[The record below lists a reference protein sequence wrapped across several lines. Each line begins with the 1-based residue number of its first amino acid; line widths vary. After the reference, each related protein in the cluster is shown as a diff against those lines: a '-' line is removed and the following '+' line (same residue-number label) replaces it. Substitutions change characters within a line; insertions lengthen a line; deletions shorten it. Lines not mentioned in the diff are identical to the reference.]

1 MIRPLSKGGLTV
13 QTELREADL
22 AEAPAVEP
30 LQSSGGILRDLFFRG
45 ASVAAV
51 VPATVA
57 DDVDAVEAE
66 DGERSVWRT
75 VAQMGALR
83 KSQTDSLLAW
93 DTLLAHAIR
102 YLLLGPYGYRIVAVA
117 TGIVAIYSAHGVSGF
132 EVVLYLGVLLLIWQL
147 AAVAI
152 LLRLKTFRQRLV
164 LPLMLG
170 DLAISVVANLIV
182 AVSAPAVSDQTTVE
196 LTWKCMMGTSVMWTI
211 GRGLLAGLSIV
222 AFGALLQELMIQLHG
237 RYVSANGI
245 PLIANYWDNDLWI
258 MSSVASTA
266 LGIAALAI
274 ATRLAMSLGIRTG
287 QRAERARIL
296 RGVHDTVLQTLETI
310 GLQSASSA
318 SDDDD
323 ASERLDEV
331 GRIAS
336 AEAIR
341 IRRSLDQLDR
351 APAELVDGLAEVVA
365 EAAALGLRVEMAFN
379 LLDESTVSPRHR
391 EALVDATREAIMNV
405 IKHAGVPKAV
415 LSVVELDGGVQ
426 ITVRDH
432 GVGFDEP
439 HPGFGTSQSIVGR
452 LTEIG
457 GRATI
462 TSKGAAGTRV
472 VLWVPGL

>member
-1 MIRPLSKGGLTV
+1 MATDVR
-13 QTELREADL
+13 D
-22 AEAPAVEP
+22 AEAAGPVGGGGGSSVEP
-30 LQSSGGILRDLFFRG
+30 VTPGPGANGGILHDLLFRG

-51 VPATVA
+51 VPATAA
-57 DDVDAVEAE
+57 DDVEAVEAE
-66 DGERSVWRT
+66 PGERSIWRT
-75 VAQMGALR
+75 VATIGALR

-117 TGIVAIYSAHGVSGF
+117 TGLVAIYSAHGISGF
-132 EVVLYLGVLLLIWQL
+132 EVVIYLGVLLLLWQVI
-147 AAVAI
+147 AIAV
-152 LLRLKTFRQRLV
+152 LLRLKTFSQRLV
-164 LPLMLG
+164 LPLMVG
-170 DLAISVVANLIV
+170 DLTISVVANLIV

-196 LTWKCMMGTSVMWTI
+196 LTWKCMMGTSVMWTM
-211 GRGLLAGLSIV
+211 GRGLVAGLSIV
-222 AFGALLQELMIQLHG
+222 AFGALLQEAMIGLHD
-237 RYVSANGI
+237 RFVDPNGI

-310 GLQSASSA
+310 GLQAA
-318 SDDDD
+318 APNED
-323 ASERLDEV
+323 AEQRLGAV
-331 GRIAS
+331 SRIAS

-341 IRRSLDQLDR
+341 LRRSLDQIDR
-351 APAELVDGLAEVVA
+351 EPAELVDGLAELVA
-365 EAAALGLRVEMAFN
+365 EAAALGLRVELTFT
-379 LLDESTVSPRHR
+379 LLDETIVSPRCR
-391 EALVDATREAIMNV
+391 VALVDATREAIMNV
-405 IKHAGVPKAV
+405 IKHAGVAKAV
-415 LSVVELDGGVQ
+415 LSVLELDGGVQ

-439 HPGFGTSQSIVGR
+439 QPGFGTSQSIVGR
-452 LTEIG
+452 LTEVG

-462 TSKGAAGTRV
+462 TSRAGAGTRV

>member
-1 MIRPLSKGGLTV
+1 MRT
-13 QTELREADL
+13 QLREAAVVDG
-22 AEAPAVEP
+22 PPVEP
-30 LQSSGGILRDLFFRG
+30 RPASGGILRDLLFRG
-45 ASVAAV
+45 ATVAAV
-51 VPATVA
+51 VPATV
-57 DDVDAVEAE
+57 DEDVETVAAST
-66 DGERSVWRT
+66 GERSVWRT
-75 VAQMGALR
+75 VASLGALR
-83 KSQTDSLLAW
+83 RSEASSLLAW
-93 DTLLAHAIR
+93 DTLLAHAVR
-102 YLLLGPYGYRIVAVA
+102 YLLLGPYGYRIVAIA
-117 TGIVAIYSAHGVSGF
+117 TGLIAIYSAHRVNGF
-132 EVVLYLGVLLLIWQL
+132 GVVLGLGVLLLLWQL
-147 AAVAI
+147 VAVAI
-152 LLRLKTFRQRLV
+152 LLRLKTFSQRLV
-164 LPLMLG
+164 LPLMIG
-170 DLAISVVANLIV
+170 DLLISAAANLIV

-196 LTWKCMMGTSVMWTI
+196 LTWKCLMGTSVMWTI
-211 GRGLLAGLSIV
+211 GRGLLAGVSIV
-222 AFGALLQELMIQLHG
+222 AFGALLQQAMIFLHH
-237 RYVSANGI
+237 RYVTPNGI

-274 ATRLAMSLGIRTG
+274 ATRLAMSVGIQTG

-310 GLQSASSA
+310 GLQATSSA
-318 SDDDD
+318 TDDSV

-341 IRRSLDQLDR
+341 IRRNLDQLDR
-351 APAELVDGLAEVVA
+351 VPAELVDGLAEVVA

-379 LLDESTVSPRHR
+379 VLDESMVSPRHR
-391 EALVDATREAIMNV
+391 EALVDATRESIMNV
-405 IKHAGVPKAV
+405 IKHAGVAKAV
-415 LSVVELDGGVQ
+415 LSIVELDGGVQ

-432 GVGFDEP
+432 GIGFDEP

-462 TSKGAAGTRV
+462 TSKAGAGTRV

>member
-1 MIRPLSKGGLTV
+1 M
-13 QTELREADL
+13 QAELRDPVGGAAVT
-22 AEAPAVEP
+22 AEAVAPLPA
-30 LQSSGGILRDLFFRG
+30 SGGILRDLFLRG

-57 DDVDAVEAE
+57 EDVAAVAASAP
-66 DGERSVWRT
+66 DRSLWRT
-75 VAQMGALR
+75 IAQLGAVR
-83 KSQTDSLLAW
+83 RSKTESLLAW

-117 TGIVAIYSAHGVSGF
+117 TGLVAIYSAHGVSGF
-132 EVVLYLGVLLLIWQL
+132 EIVLYLGVLLLVWQL
-147 AAVAI
+147 VAIAI
-152 LLRLKTFRQRLV
+152 LLRLRNFSQRLV

-170 DLAISVVANLIV
+170 DLAISVAANLIV
-182 AVSAPAVSDQTTVE
+182 AVSAPSVADQTTVE
-196 LTWKCMMGTSVMWTI
+196 LSWKCMMCTSVMWTI

-222 AFGALLQELMIQLHG
+222 GFGALLQQAMIYLHD
-237 RYVSANGI
+237 RYVSPNGI

-274 ATRLAMSLGIRTG
+274 ATRLAMSLGIQTG

-310 GLQSASSA
+310 GLQSNAPGT
-318 SDDDD
+318 DDAG

-379 LLDESTVSPRHR
+379 LLDESVVSPWQRQ
-391 EALVDATREAIMNV
+391 ALVDATREAIMNV
-405 IKHAGVPKAV
+405 IKHAGVAKAV
-415 LSVVELDGGVQ
+415 LSVAEVDGGVQ

-432 GVGFDEP
+432 GAGFDEP
-439 HPGFGTSQSIVGR
+439 QPGFGTSQSIAGR
-452 LTEIG
+452 MVEAG

-462 TSKGAAGTRV
+462 TSKAGSGTRV

>member
-1 MIRPLSKGGLTV
+1 MR
-13 QTELREADL
+13 TELGEAV
-22 AEAPAVEP
+22 AVDP
-30 LQSSGGILRDLFFRG
+30 SATGQRSASGGILRDLLLRG

-51 VPATVA
+51 VPATVE
-57 DDVDAVEAE
+57 DDLDAVEAE
-66 DGERSVWRT
+66 AGERSVWRT
-75 VAQMGALR
+75 VAELGALR
-83 KSQTDSLLAW
+83 RSKTDSLLAW

-102 YLLLGPYGYRIVAVA
+102 YLLLGPYGYRIVAIA
-117 TGIVAIYSAHGVSGF
+117 TGLVAIYSAHGVSGF
-132 EVVLYLGVLLLIWQL
+132 EVVLYLGVLLLVWQL
-147 AAVAI
+147 VAVAI
-152 LLRLKTFRQRLV
+152 LLRLRTFSQRLV
-164 LPLMLG
+164 MPLMVG
-170 DLAISVVANLIV
+170 DLAISVAANLIV

-196 LTWKCMMGTSVMWTI
+196 LSWKCLMGTSVMWTI

-222 AFGALLQELMIQLHG
+222 AFGALLQQAMIALHH
-237 RYVSANGI
+237 RYVTGNGV
-245 PLIANYWDNDLWI
+245 PLIANYWDNDLWL

-266 LGIAALAI
+266 LGIAALAV

-310 GLQSASSA
+310 GLQSAGPVA
-318 SDDDD
+318 E
-323 ASERLDEV
+323 AGQRLDEV

-341 IRRSLDQLDR
+341 IRRSLDQIDR
-351 APAELVDGLAEVVA
+351 TPAELVDGLAEVVA
-365 EAAALGLRVEMAFN
+365 EAAALGLRVEMAFTV
-379 LLDESTVSPRHR
+379 LDESLVSPRHR

-405 IKHAGVPKAV
+405 IKHAEVGKAV
-415 LSVVELDGGVQ
+415 LSVIEMDGGVQ

-432 GVGFDEP
+432 GIGFDEP
-439 HPGFGTSQSIVGR
+439 NPGFGTSQSIVGR

-462 TSKGAAGTRV
+462 TAKAGAGTRV

>member
-1 MIRPLSKGGLTV
+1 MSTDMRDPALS
-13 QTELREADL
+13 Q
-22 AEAPAVEP
+22 PEP
-30 LQSSGGILRDLFFRG
+30 DSSASGGILRDLLFRG

-57 DDVDAVEAE
+57 DDVEAVEAE
-66 DGERSVWRT
+66 HGERSVWRT
-75 VAQMGALR
+75 VASLGALHR
-83 KSQTDSLLAW
+83 SQTDSLLAW

-117 TGIVAIYSAHGVSGF
+117 TGLIAIYSAHRTDF
-132 EVVLYLGVLLLIWQL
+132 PVVLWLGVALLLWQVV
-147 AAVAI
+147 AVVV
-152 LLRLKTFRQRLV
+152 LLRLKTFSQRLV
-164 LPLMLG
+164 LPLMVG
-170 DLAISVVANLIV
+170 DLAISVAANLIV
-182 AVSAPAVSDQTTVE
+182 AVSAPAVSDQTTIE

-211 GRGLLAGLSIV
+211 GRGLVAGLSIV
-222 AFGALLQELMIQLHG
+222 AFGALLQEAMISLHDQVY
-237 RYVSANGI
+237 RSNGI

-310 GLQSASSA
+310 GLQTAVPA
-318 SDDDD
+318 ED

-331 GRIAS
+331 NRMAS

-341 IRRSLDQLDR
+341 LRRSLEQIDR
-351 APAELVDGLAEVVA
+351 EPAELVDGLAELVA
-365 EAAALGLRVEMAFN
+365 EAAALGLRVEMTFT
-379 LLDESTVSPRHR
+379 LLDETIVSPRCRIAVVAAAR
-391 EALVDATREAIMNV
+391 EAVMNV
-405 IKHAGVPKAV
+405 IKHAQVPKAV
-415 LSVVELDGGVQ
+415 LSVLELDGGVQ
-426 ITVRDH
+426 ISVRDH

-439 HPGFGTSQSIVGR
+439 QPGFGTSQSIVGR
-452 LTEIG
+452 LQEVG

-462 TSKGAAGTRV
+462 TSRAGSGTRV